1 MFVLATHSSIR
12 EASKEHSMYLADI
25 ISPQIPMSLDVRCL
39 HYSHLVIGDTTLVV
53 AYITDFYHPYHLTYY
68 LNAHTKSSF
77 SKFSRTS
84 VILPVGTDFK
94 VFFLFGRGGV
104 HGKKFKCSLN
114 RFRSTTTKVYSKRN
128 V

>member
-1 MFVLATHSSIR
+1 MYVVATHSSIQ
-12 EASKEHSMYLADI
+12 EASKEQSTYLADI
-25 ISPQIPMSLDVRCL
+25 ISPQIRMSLDVRCL

-77 SKFSRTS
+77 IKFSRTS

-94 VFFLFGRGGV
+94 VNLVGWWWGV
-104 HGKKFKCSLN
+104 FPEEIFEFALIRIESIA
-114 RFRSTTTKVYSKRN
+114 TRN
-128 V
+128 I